1 MSDTGAQP
9 WQPGEAPIGADARR
23 HAPATLRNRD
33 AILAVLRDHLPPS
46 GTVLEVASGSGEHA
60 VWFADQMPHLV
71 WQPSDPDAAALASID
86 AWRADVERGT
96 VLPPLVLDASA
107 PPQAWPLAH
116 ADAILC
122 CNMVHIAPWAA
133 TVGLMA
139 GAGQLLAPGAP
150 LILYGPF
157 LQDGVET
164 AQSNLDFDFSL
175 RSRNDQWGL
184 RSVASLEA
192 VAGDCSLYLAVT
204 LPMPANNLALI
215 FRKG

>member
-1 MSDTGAQP
+1 
-9 WQPGEAPIGADARR
+9 
-23 HAPATLRNRD
+23 
-33 AILAVLRDHLPPS
+33 
-46 GTVLEVASGSGEHA
+46 
-60 VWFADQMPHLV
+60 
-71 WQPSDPDAAALASID
+71 
-86 AWRADVERGT
+86 
-96 VLPPLVLDASA
+96 
-107 PPQAWPLAH
+107 
-116 ADAILC
+116 
-122 CNMVHIAPWAA
+122 MVHIAPWAA

-192 VAGDCSLYLAVT
+192 VAGDYSLYLAVT